1 MGILKMKTYKELLK
15 QVEDV
20 QKELMDIEDYSEEVY
35 QALQSAIDEL
45 EELAEN

>member
-1 MGILKMKTYKELLK
+1 MKTYKELLK

-20 QKELMDIEDYSEEVY
+20 QNDLMDIKEYSEEVY

>member
-1 MGILKMKTYKELLK
+1 MKTYKELLK

-20 QKELMDIEDYSEEVY
+20 QNDLMDIKEYSEEVY
-35 QALQSAIDEL
+35 QALQTAIDEL

>member
-1 MGILKMKTYKELLK
+1 MGILKMKSYIELLK

-20 QKELMDIEDYSEEVY
+20 QKELMNIEDYSEEVY

-45 EELAEN
+45 EELVKS

>member
-1 MGILKMKTYKELLK
+1 MKTYKELLK

-20 QKELMDIEDYSEEVY
+20 QKELMNIEDYSEEVY

-45 EELAEN
+45 GELAEN

>member
-1 MGILKMKTYKELLK
+1 MKTYKELLK

-20 QKELMDIEDYSEEVY
+20 QNDLMDIKEYSEEVY

-45 EELAEN
+45 EEVAEN